1 MAVKIR
7 LQRKG
12 RKKFPFY
19 HIVIADSR
27 APRDGKFI
35 ENIGIYNPMT
45 KPATIELDRDKAYD
59 WMTKG
64 AQPTETVRAIL
75 RFKGVL
81 YKKHLMD
88 GISKGAHTEEQAVT
102 KWNEWVEAK
111 ETKIRKRIE
120 QTAAEKESL
129 RQTISGA
136 VPTKIVI
143 KEDTPVQE
151 KPVVKE
157 KVEKET
163 VEQPEVVAEA
173 TKTAE
178 EIAPAPDAKET
189 HKAQS
194 DEVVTSKEEKVTDEV
209 TPPTNVEV
217 KTEAP
222 AAEVSQKEESTSEV
236 TADIE
241 EIVEAKEEEAKEVEV
256 NEEEV
261 NEEEVNEEEVN
272 EEKAS
277 TEEISTEGEKPAD
290 EEKPADVA

>member
-88 GISKGAHTEEQAVT
+88 GIAKGAHTEEQAVT

-151 KPVVKE
+151 TPVVE
-157 KVEKET
+157 ETVEKET

-189 HKAQS
+189 QEAQS
-194 DEVVTSKEEKVTDEV
+194 DEVVTSKKEKVTDEV
-209 TPPTNVEV
+209 SPPSNVEV
-217 KTEAP
+217 KTEAL
-222 AAEVSQKEESTSEV
+222 AEEVFQTEEATAEV
-236 TADIE
+236 TADTE
-241 EIVEAKEEEAKEVEV
+241 EIVEIKEEEPK
-256 NEEEV
+256 EEEV
-261 NEEEVNEEEVN
+261 KEEDVK

-277 TEEISTEGEKPAD
+277 TEEISDEGEKPAD